1 MRMQAVDFNPRAYA
15 IHEDPFRFTR
25 SYANRRRC
33 IVVEAYLQFINA
45 FAWSPRKAAR
55 A

>member
-1 MRMQAVDFNPRAYA
+1 MRMQAVDFNRYAYA

-25 SYANRRRC
+25 SYASTRRC
-33 IVVEAYLQFINA
+33 VVVEAYLQFINA
-45 FAWSPRKAAR
+45 FARSPRKAAQ